1 MTDNPTIIHVDP
13 PSLTEDQQQC
23 IHVLKEA
30 LEQAEAGNI
39 DTIGVIACM
48 KGGYASVM
56 GGSRAGD
63 LALGALDLQQQ
74 ILDATRGAKMAR
86 MQAEIQ
92 AASRRARSNIIRPGR
107 A

>member
-1 MTDNPTIIHVDP
+1 MSDHPTTITDIYS
-13 PSLTEDQQQC
+13 PSLTEDQRQC
-23 IHVLKEA
+23 VHVLKEA

-39 DTIGVIACM
+39 DTIGVVACM

-74 ILDATRGAKMAR
+74 ILDATRGAKMRKAA
-86 MQAEIQ
+86 AEI
-92 AASRRARSNIIRPGR
+92 RRAQSNIIRPGR